1 MEKDHLEHPEFRE
14 KHKSKEHTRCHV
26 TLNPVVFNNLMRH
39 FQHFHELFSTKY
51 NQPPINVS
59 FNRFF
64 ALRVS
69 NAEIIEVRVK
79 KFGTKNL
86 LFIMDLRLG
95 LKVYNLDLI
104 LDDLLHPTDQKLWF
118 TNQMKSDRYLT
129 SFFDLASNTIYRW
142 DLYFYYQKRLS
153 ESSVVTRRYLE
164 RTYNL
169 RFIDN
174 TMYSILRTI
183 ATRMDGDS
191 LSRAGV
197 PHNERG
203 RTQVTIKPDE
213 VETEFNVPKEK
224 EVKRQDQ

>member
-1 MEKDHLEHPEFRE
+1 
-14 KHKSKEHTRCHV
+14 
-26 TLNPVVFNNLMRH
+26 MRH

-104 LDDLLHPTDQKLWF
+104 LDDLLNPTDQKLWF

-142 DLYFYYQKRLS
+142 DLYYYYQKRLS

-164 RTYNL
+164 RTYNF

-174 TMYSILRTI
+174 TMYSILRTAGK
-183 ATRMDGDS
+183 ATDPDQF
-191 LSRAGV
+191 RAGI

-203 RTQVTIKPDE
+203 RIPVTIKPDE
-213 VETEFNVPKEK
+213 VDPELNEPQKKT